1 MLKKI
6 ILVLFGFVFLF
17 SYNLVFAS
25 PIINEF
31 MYDLDGADIDWVE
44 IYNGDSTDVDIT
56 TLKLFISNS
65 TSNHGIIKY
74 SGSQILN
81 EGEYGIIVPTSQI
94 SAFTSRWGDSGNL
107 FTSSFS
113 LPNESATIEINNGDK
128 NLPLDSVSYTSAA
141 GGSGDENSLSGSL
154 IPSTPT
160 PGAENQTSSGD
171 NGDGNNDDDNSDS
184 GTTSDSSSKKNDV
197 ETIQKLLVNKIKI
210 IVKSPAFVGVP
221 VEFTVNNT
229 VPENSC
235 GKYFWNF
242 GDGNSEETGKM
253 YPIPKKFTHIYYY
266 EGEYIVTLECYK
278 SYLSLEPETSDKI
291 TLKVVPAD
299 ILISRVGDEKDFFV
313 EISNNTSF
321 EADISNWILLSN
333 WKKFVFPK
341 NSILKPK
348 NKIIISSKITNFSL
362 GDESTL
368 RLLNSQGEVVFD
380 YLSFI
385 EPVKVLAKNYT
396 QPKVA
401 VSEPVD
407 NTFNIVDVAGNN
419 IEIKK
424 MIASSTGLN
433 GLVDN
438 LSAEVIKSDVNVK
451 DNFKYGIFGLI
462 AFLGIGTS
470 AAYFVRNRN
479 RKPTLETNENDF
491 EIIDG

>member
-1 MLKKI
+1 
-6 ILVLFGFVFLF
+6 
-17 SYNLVFAS
+17 
-25 PIINEF
+25 
-31 MYDLDGADIDWVE
+31 
-44 IYNGDSTDVDIT
+44 
-56 TLKLFISNS
+56 
-65 TSNHGIIKY
+65 
-74 SGSQILN
+74 
-81 EGEYGIIVPTSQI
+81 
-94 SAFTSRWGDSGNL
+94 
-107 FTSSFS
+107 
-113 LPNESATIEINNGDK
+113 
-128 NLPLDSVSYTSAA
+128 
-141 GGSGDENSLSGSL
+141 
-154 IPSTPT
+154 
-160 PGAENQTSSGD
+160 
-171 NGDGNNDDDNSDS
+171 
-184 GTTSDSSSKKNDV
+184 
-197 ETIQKLLVNKIKI
+197 
-210 IVKSPAFVGVP
+210 
-221 VEFTVNNT
+221 
-229 VPENSC
+229 
-235 GKYFWNF
+235 
-242 GDGNSEETGKM
+242 
-253 YPIPKKFTHIYYY
+253 
-266 EGEYIVTLECYK
+266 
-278 SYLSLEPETSDKI
+278 
-291 TLKVVPAD
+291 
-299 ILISRVGDEKDFFV
+299 
-313 EISNNTSF
+313 
-321 EADISNWILLSN
+321 
-333 WKKFVFPK
+333 
-341 NSILKPK
+341 LKPK

-407 NTFNIVDVAGNN
+407 NTFNIADVAGNN